1 MEQDVHKEISMRK
14 LVVSLGVAGL
24 LTAGM
29 VTTPAAS
36 AAVPGARDPGRCQ
49 GYDVSHYQA
58 NNSPSASGPFGSVVS
73 GFAHSG
79 QLVGFVRGA
88 ADCGVN

>member
-1 MEQDVHKEISMRK
+1 MRK
-14 LVVSLGVAGL
+14 SVTLLLAAALFALCIVA
-24 LTAGM
+24 
-29 VTTPAAS
+29 VPAAL

-58 NNSPSASGPFGSVVS
+58 NNSPAVSGPFGFVVS
-73 GFAHSG
+73 RFAQDG

-88 ADCGVN
+88 ANCGDN

>member
-1 MEQDVHKEISMRK
+1 MRK
-14 LVVSLGVAGL
+14 LVALLSTAGL
-24 LTAGM
+24 LALGII
-29 VTTPAAS
+29 TTPAAL

-58 NNSPSASGPFGSVVS
+58 NNSPAVSGPFGFVVS
-73 GFAHSG
+73 RFAQDG

-88 ADCGVN
+88 ADCGDN